1 MEKNNSSVGGDEVLV
16 DGEGFEVGGL
26 GGKAHCA
33 ADSQLRC
40 LIQTSF
46 ALFSCASTSQRA
58 KNPVSA
64 SALLT
69 GKFLRARKV
78 FARLIYNSSLK
89 GPHLSAQCKLHPC
102 KMLFVSG
109 QL

>member
-46 ALFSCASTSQRA
+46 ALFRCAS
-58 KNPVSA
+58 
-64 SALLT
+64 
-69 GKFLRARKV
+69 
-78 FARLIYNSSLK
+78 NSSWSTSTTSK
-89 GPHLSAQCKLHPC
+89 RGPVPSTSDPGNCILVICTR
-102 KMLFVSG
+102 
-109 QL
+109 